1 MKKESLMN
9 LAGVI
14 LLYLMILL
22 SILIV
27 GCNNM
32 RVESNSN
39 TNISISR

>member
-9 LAGVI
+9 LAGVV

-32 RVESNSN
+32 QVESNDN